1 MRGDTPAFG
10 RLIAAAV
17 VVAGLLTGPAAAATR
32 DQGREG
38 SGAEAQLA
46 TVGGALSLALDLCIA
61 FRRKPADAVGLAR
74 GLGFEPMTNRSAY
87 ARALGLATAGS
98 DAAALHDAT
107 RLAEGYFALPAA
119 PGAVTPARA
128 TLAVTID
135 RGAASCL
142 MTSRI
147 DTAPRNLSS
156 VARLGAEVLEAKGV
170 RSTCFDAD
178 GGPPL
183 RILRGWG
190 GGVSA
195 RGCEQPAELAAAQCC
210 WFEISYRETPPG
222 AQLNTLIHL
231 AGGKR

>member
-1 MRGDTPAFG
+1 
-10 RLIAAAV
+10 
-17 VVAGLLTGPAAAATR
+17 LTGPATAATR
-32 DQGREG
+32 DPGRQGP
-38 SGAEAQLA
+38 GAEAQLA
-46 TVGGALSLALDLCIA
+46 TVGGALTLALDLCVA
-61 FRRKPADAVGLAR
+61 FRRKPSDAVGLAR
-74 GLGFEPMTNRSAY
+74 GLGFEPMKNHHAY
-87 ARALGLATAGS
+87 AGALGLADAGR
-98 DAAALHDAT
+98 DAVALHEAS
-107 RLAEGYFALPAA
+107 RFAEGYFALPAA
-119 PGAVTPARA
+119 PGALSPARA
-128 TLAVTID
+128 TLAITID
-135 RGAASCL
+135 QGAASCL

-210 WFEISYRETPPG
+210 WFEISYRETRPG